1 MCINLEIINFRSGA
15 KGVKPKGQL
24 GTCGWSPRAWQ
35 LVYVLPEESAKEAF
49 LEGNSNWTAD
59 QIDGIVLGD

>member
-1 MCINLEIINFRSGA
+1 MKVNLEVINFRSGA
-15 KGVKPKGQL
+15 KGVKPEGQL

-35 LVYVLPEESAKEAF
+35 ICMMLPDETAQEAF

-59 QIDGIVLGD
+59 QIDSIVFGD